1 MSLSVTSLQL
11 YCPSSEFIA
20 FYTSLYC
27 TDYTAL
33 NCTVSQTSLQV
44 QSSAEKCM
52 AVQSSAEQC
61 RKVQNSAEQYKPEL
75 WRLFSAVLCSRAV

>member
-11 YCPSSEFIA
+11 PCPSSEFIA

-44 QSSAEKCM
+44 QSSAVQSM
-52 AVQSSAEQC
+52 AVQSSA
-61 RKVQNSAEQYKPEL
+61 VQSGAVQKIAEQFRAL
-75 WRLFSAVLCSRAV
+75 QAWAVATI